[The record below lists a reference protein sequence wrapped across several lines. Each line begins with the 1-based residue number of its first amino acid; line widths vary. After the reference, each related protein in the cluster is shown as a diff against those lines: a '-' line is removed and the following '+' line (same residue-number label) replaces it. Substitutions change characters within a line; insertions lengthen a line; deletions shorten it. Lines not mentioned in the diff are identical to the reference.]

1 MRREESGE
9 GSEICYTDDI
19 MILYLLVFIISII
32 VFFLWLFVRHQRQ
45 LKVRAF
51 LMLEAVRNEDFM
63 FRLPVKGLF
72 FGERALQQALND
84 MENSIG
90 KLKAIS
96 EVESWKKLT
105 RVLTHEIMN
114 ATAPIS
120 SICQAYLANPKI
132 QGSEY
137 EEGIRAISDTSRSL
151 TAFVNNYRKLTQ
163 LQEPQP
169 IQVDL
174 ADFFSSFTPLYP
186 NLRWNIV
193 LPQEASIYID
203 EGMLRQILINL
214 TKNAIEANATI
225 VDVRW
230 NGGLLISNNGEPIP
244 ADVAL
249 DIFIPFFTTK
259 LSGSGIG
266 LSLARQMLVIHG
278 LDLSLRPL
286 PVSGFHVTFVI
297 S

>member
-9 GSEICYTDDI
+9 GSEICYADDI
-19 MILYLLVFIISII
+19 MILYLLVFIFSII

-90 KLKAIS
+90 KLKAIN

-132 QGSEY
+132 RGSEY

-203 EGMLRQILINL
+203 EGMLRQIFINL

>member
-9 GSEICYTDDI
+9 GSEICYADDI
-19 MILYLLVFIISII
+19 MILYLLVFIFSII

-90 KLKAIS
+90 KLKAIN

-203 EGMLRQILINL
+203 EGMLRQIFINL

>member
-1 MRREESGE
+1 MRREESGV
-9 GSEICYTDDI
+9 GSEICYADDI

-51 LMLEAVRNEDFM
+51 LMLKAVRNEDFM

-90 KLKAIS
+90 KLKAIN

-132 QGSEY
+132 QVSEY
-137 EEGIRAISDTSRSL
+137 E
-151 TAFVNNYRKLTQ
+151 
-163 LQEPQP
+163 
-169 IQVDL
+169 
-174 ADFFSSFTPLYP
+174 
-186 NLRWNIV
+186 
-193 LPQEASIYID
+193 
-203 EGMLRQILINL
+203 
-214 TKNAIEANATI
+214 
-225 VDVRW
+225 
-230 NGGLLISNNGEPIP
+230 
-244 ADVAL
+244 
-249 DIFIPFFTTK
+249 
-259 LSGSGIG
+259 
-266 LSLARQMLVIHG
+266 
-278 LDLSLRPL
+278 
-286 PVSGFHVTFVI
+286 
-297 S
+297 